1 MIKFET
7 DILIHRSIAD
17 VFDYVSDT
25 QNEPRWNSEVVDVEL
40 IDDGDNE
47 LNCRY
52 RMQRVI
58 GRKKIENLCRV
69 TEYQKNKF
77 LTIKTMAGPTPFTYR
92 YSFEP
97 IGKSTRISL
106 DGKIKDEGLP
116 FNAQPFFASHMI
128 KLGVSNN
135 FQKLKSILES
145 TQY

>member
-25 QNEPRWNSEVVDVEL
+25 QNEPRWNSEVVGVER
-40 IDDGDNE
+40 IDDCDDE

-58 GRKKIENLCRV
+58 GKKKIENLYRV
-69 TEYQKNKF
+69 TEYQKNKI
-77 LTIKTMAGPTPFTYR
+77 LTIKTVTGPTPFTYR
-92 YSFEP
+92 YSFET

-116 FNAQPFFASHMI
+116 FNARSFFASHMI
-128 KLGVSNN
+128 QLGFSNN
-135 FQKLKSILES
+135 LQKLKSILES
-145 TQY
+145 PR